1 MKLTLSKTNLQ
12 TIAMNYIND
21 KTDENFTKLFYRIN
35 PGLKKY
41 ISGFFK
47 NTLDNRTDDVVSKTF
62 YKAFKNIHQYNPE
75 WNFSTWIYR
84 IARNEALQEL
94 NKMKRFVYF
103 SQFINSDGEQIDPLE
118 FNGINL
124 DDYIY
129 NDEDKETAINDLY
142 NLAINEINNLPIL
155 YKNILIDREI
165 NKLKY
170 KDLAEKYN
178 LNINTLKSR
187 IRLGRQKI
195 KAVLLK
201 HKADLND

>member
-21 KTDENFTKLFYRIN
+21 RTDENFTKLFYRIN

-41 ISGFFK
+41 ISRFFK

-118 FNGINL
+118 FNDINPFEF
-124 DDYIY
+124 
-129 NDEDKETAINDLY
+129 NDEDKEIIINDLY

-195 KAVLLK
+195 KAILLK
-201 HKADLND
+201 HKANLDD